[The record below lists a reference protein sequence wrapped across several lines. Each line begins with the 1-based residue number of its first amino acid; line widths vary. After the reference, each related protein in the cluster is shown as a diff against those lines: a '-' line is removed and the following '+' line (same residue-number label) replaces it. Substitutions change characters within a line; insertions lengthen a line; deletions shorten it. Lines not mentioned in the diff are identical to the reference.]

1 MITLKKLILLIAV
14 VVAVTGALTYSWGRW
29 HGRAPAPGPRE
40 VPSDHVSSAAPANA
54 EGPPRAAIQLDTRRR
69 QLLGVR
75 LARVERG
82 AIERPVRAV
91 GIIRYDET
99 RLADVN
105 LKLDGWIRKLY
116 VNATGQPV
124 RRGQPLF
131 EIYSPELLATENE
144 YLLALATR
152 DRIQQSQVAEARTQT
167 DRLVESARRRL
178 QLWDLPPDEVQTVER
193 TRQASAT
200 VTFRSPVSGFVIE
213 KAVIEGMHV
222 EAGRTLY
229 KVADLSTVWVEA
241 DVHESDASFMKVG
254 VPAVVTLDA
263 QPGISRRGRAV
274 YIYPFVDEKTRTL
287 KVRFAFPNPALQLKP
302 GMYANVDIAPVVGS
316 GLTIPVDALIDAGRE
331 QLVFVAEGNGYY
343 QPRNVQI
350 GQRLAD
356 RVQVTAGL
364 QEGEQVATGAAFFLD
379 SESQLRAVA
388 SNWGA
393 SADERPNQQ
402 ASDALKITVLTEPD
416 PPGKGDAI
424 FEARIMDPSGNP
436 VTGAQV
442 NVRLYMAAMPSMSMP
457 AMTSDAKLADMG
469 AGTYRASVNIPT
481 TGRWDVTVTVLRN
494 GQRIGS
500 KQATVVAQ

>member
-1 MITLKKLILLIAV
+1 MITVKKMILLIT
-14 VVAVTGALTYSWGRW
+14 VAVAFGGALTYSWGRW
-29 HGRAPAPGPRE
+29 HARAPAPAAKKA
-40 VPSDHVSSAAPANA
+40 PSVHLSSAAPANP
-54 EGPPRAAIQLDTRRR
+54 EGTPRAAIQLDTRRR

-105 LKLDGWIRKLY
+105 LKLDGWIRSLY

-131 EIYSPELLATENE
+131 EISSPELLATENE

-152 DRIQQSQVAEARTQT
+152 DRIQQSQVAEARTQA
-167 DRLVESARRRL
+167 DRLVESARQRL
-178 QLWDLPPDEVQTVER
+178 QLWDLPADEVQTVER
-193 TRQASAT
+193 TRHASAT

-213 KAVIEGMHV
+213 KTAIEGMHV
-222 EAGRTLY
+222 EAGQTLY

-241 DVHESDASFMKVG
+241 DVHESDAAFMKVG

-263 QPGISRRGRAV
+263 QPGISRRGHAV
-274 YIYPFVDEKTRTL
+274 YIYPSVDEKTRTL

-302 GMYANVDIAPVVGS
+302 GMYANVDIVSIIGS

-331 QLVFVAEGNGYY
+331 QLVFVAEGDGYY

-350 GQRLAD
+350 GQRLID

-364 QEGEQVATGAAFFLD
+364 KEGEQVATGAAFFLD
-379 SESQLRAVA
+379 AESQLRGAA
-388 SNWGA
+388 GHWGA
-393 SADERPNQQ
+393 SAAEGPNQQ
-402 ASDALKITVLTEPD
+402 VSDALKITVRTEPD
-416 PPGKGDAI
+416 PPRSGDAI
-424 FEARIMDPSGNP
+424 FEARVMDPGGNP

-457 AMTSDAKLADMG
+457 AMTSEAKLADTG
-469 AGTYRASVNIPT
+469 VGTYRAPVNIPT
-481 TGRWDVTVTVLRN
+481 TGRWDVTVTVLRE

-500 KQATVVAQ
+500 KQTTVVAR